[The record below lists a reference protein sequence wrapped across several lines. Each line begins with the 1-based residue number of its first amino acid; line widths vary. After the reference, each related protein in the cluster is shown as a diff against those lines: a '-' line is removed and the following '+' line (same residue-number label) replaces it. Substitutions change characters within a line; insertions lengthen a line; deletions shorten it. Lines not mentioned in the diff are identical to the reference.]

1 MRIFD
6 ERKIENLKKQV
17 KQLSEENKAMKEE
30 IKTLNTRI
38 ENMKKA
44 TEEADKYI
52 NVMKH
57 ERAVLAQA
65 KDKYDLGYRELMK
78 IKEEYTSK
86 VDDMINDFK
95 KDNK

>member
-1 MRIFD
+1 MGMFD

-30 IKTLNTRI
+30 INTLNTRI

-52 NVMKH
+52 DIMKQ
-57 ERAVLAQA
+57 ERLILSEA
-65 KDKYDLGYRELMK
+65 KTKYDLGYKELMK
-78 IKEEYTSK
+78 LKEDYKTK
-86 VDDMINDFK
+86 VDNLLDEFK
-95 KDNK
+95 TNK

>member
-1 MRIFD
+1 MGMFD

-30 IKTLNTRI
+30 INTLNTRI

-52 NVMKH
+52 DIMKQ
-57 ERAVLAQA
+57 ERLILSEA
-65 KDKYDLGYRELMK
+65 KTKYDLGYKELMK
-78 IKEEYTSK
+78 LKEDYKTK
-86 VDDMINDFK
+86 VNNLLDEFK
-95 KDNK
+95 TNK